1 MTTEID
7 ISGKMAGASEAELAA
22 VLRWYVD
29 MGVDIAVGDEPRNHF
44 AEAKAKAL
52 AVPTPAP
59 ASVGLTDSSPAVA
72 EAPRSGR
79 VAPRLAPQTE
89 PAPVR
94 AASPASAVPP
104 DEAIAAARAAAA
116 GATTI
121 ETLKEALAAF
131 DGCLLKRTAAHLVF
145 AEGTGPAKVLFI
157 SDMPGS
163 EDDREGRM
171 FAGASGLLF
180 DRMLKSIG
188 LTRESVHLAHVVP
201 WRPAGGKQPTL
212 PEIATCLPFLQRYM
226 ALSAPQI
233 IVTLGTLATQHVTG
247 TKDPIMRAR
256 GKWFEIAVSDSQ
268 TCPAMAMFDPDY
280 LRKAPATK
288 KHTWGDLRA
297 LHKTLVEKGLV

>member
-7 ISGKMAGASEAELAA
+7 ISGKMAGASEAELVA
-22 VLRWYVD
+22 VLRWYAD
-29 MGVDIAVGDEPRNHF
+29 MGVDIAVGDAPRNHF
-44 AEAKAKAL
+44 AEAKAKA
-52 AVPTPAP
+52 AATPAP
-59 ASVGLTDSSPAVA
+59 APATAADSPAD
-72 EAPRSGR
+72 APRTGR
-79 VAPRLAPQTE
+79 VAPRLTPQSE
-89 PAPVR
+89 PTPVR

-116 GATTI
+116 GAATI
-121 ETLKEALAAF
+121 DALKEALAAF

-145 AEGTGPAKVLFI
+145 AEGTGAAKVLFI
-157 SDMPGS
+157 SDMPGA

-171 FAGASGLLF
+171 FAGTSGLLF

-201 WRPAGGKQPTL
+201 WRPAGGKQPTS
-212 PEIATCLPFLQRYM
+212 PEIATCLPFLQRYIE
-226 ALSAPQI
+226 LSAPQI

-256 GKWFEIAVSDSQ
+256 GKWFDVGVSAAQS
-268 TCPAMAMFDPDY
+268 CPALAMFDPDY

-288 KHTWGDLRA
+288 KHAWGDLRA
-297 LHKTLVEKGLV
+297 LQKTLVEKGLV

>member
-1 MTTEID
+1 MTTEIE
-7 ISGKMAGASEAELAA
+7 ISGKIAGASEAELAA

-52 AVPTPAP
+52 APPAP
-59 ASVGLTDSSPAVA
+59 ALVAPTDSSVPPSDT
-72 EAPRSGR
+72 PRTGR
-79 VAPRLAPQTE
+79 VAPRLAPQSE
-89 PAPVR
+89 PTPIR

-104 DEAIAAARAAAA
+104 DEAIAAARTAAA
-116 GATTI
+116 GAPTI
-121 ETLKEALAAF
+121 DALKEALAAF

-171 FAGASGLLF
+171 FAGSSGLLF

-188 LTRESVHLAHVVP
+188 LTRAGVHLAHVVP

-212 PEIATCLPFLQRYM
+212 PEIATCLPFLQRYIE
-226 ALSAPQI
+226 LSDPQI

-247 TKDPIMRAR
+247 TKDPIARAR
-256 GKWFEIAVSDSQ
+256 GKWFDISVMDSQ
-268 TCPAMAMFDPDY
+268 SRPVIAMFDPDY
-280 LRKAPATK
+280 LRKSPATK
-288 KHTWGDLRA
+288 KHAWSDLRA
-297 LHKTLVEKGLV
+297 LHKTLAEKGLDAK